1 MKYSVILKGIRDEK
15 IYMLVDMDKFG
26 VVINNDKFDDA
37 AKNILNTVCK
47 YLSSQKRVQDVVHG
61 DDMVYEMYLRL
72 KDAKVE
78 KVERWKEGGYSLKSD
93 NYEGILCNV
102 EYGITGSKVRVLDVA
117 GRLYGRIDNLKDI
130 SYYKYTSDKYNLFFI
145 ISRDDYKKAIADI
158 YKVVMVYKDIKG
170 IQHALIRDTRSNI
183 YFFGIADDI
192 INKKGTAENQMGTKD
207 SLLMDLGTK
216 INHLKGKIEMQ
227 KQLSDTV
234 ILDNDGNIVDTK
246 LNKAY
251 ILDCECVLGLY
262 VNMYKALLMVQDEIT
277 SC

>member
-1 MKYSVILKGIRDEK
+1 MKYSVILKGTRDEK

-26 VVINNDKFDDA
+26 VVINNDKFDEA
-37 AKNILNTVCK
+37 AKNILNMVCK
-47 YLSSQKRVQDVVHG
+47 HLSNHRRVQDAVYG
-61 DDMVYEMYLRL
+61 EDRVYEMYLRL
-72 KDAKVE
+72 KDARVE
-78 KVERWKEGGYSLKSD
+78 KVERWKEEGYSLKLD

-102 EYGITGSKVRVLDVA
+102 EYGITGSKVRVLDVV

-130 SYYKYTSDKYNLFFI
+130 SYYKYTSDRYNLFFI
-145 ISRDDYKKAIADI
+145 ISGEDYKKAIADI
-158 YKVVMVYKDIKG
+158 YKVVTVYKDMKG

-183 YFFGIADDI
+183 YIYGVADDI
-192 INKKGTAENQMGTKD
+192 INQKGNAENQMGTKT
-207 SLLMDLGTK
+207 SLMMDLGTK
-216 INHLKGKIEMQ
+216 INHLKGKIDMQ
-227 KQLSDTV
+227 KQLSDAV
-234 ILDNDGNIVDTK
+234 ILDTAGNIVDTR